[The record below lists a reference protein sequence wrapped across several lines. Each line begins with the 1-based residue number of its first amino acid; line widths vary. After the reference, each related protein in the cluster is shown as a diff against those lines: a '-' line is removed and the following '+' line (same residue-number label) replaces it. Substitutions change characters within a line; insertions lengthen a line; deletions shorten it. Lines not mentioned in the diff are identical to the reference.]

1 MGDLTLIAKLI
12 GESINPGANLT
23 KVIDLVNQANPDEL
37 KILADLMRIPAAQ
50 QYFGEVMRG
59 AHVELAD
66 GHAAYHTWRTL
77 RSAKSRKSSHQSD
90 GTQYQVSGPF
100 SKAILF
106 GKRRD
111 VTWLQL
117 EGHPWSGV
125 QSRIGHIQDFL
136 RYKFTGQNQ
145 GPYGSSSHT
154 DKNPLRIALPA
165 KPNVSVVPRMIVR

>member
-1 MGDLTLIAKLI
+1 MNDLTLIAWLI
-12 GESINPGANLT
+12 GENISPGANLT
-23 KVIDLVNQANPDEL
+23 KVIDLVNQANPDEI
-37 KILADLMRIPAAQ
+37 KILADVMRIKAAQ

-59 AHVELAD
+59 AHVEIVD
-66 GHAAYHTWRTL
+66 GHAAYHVWRTL
-77 RSAKSRKSSHQSD
+77 KTAKSRASSHQSE

-125 QSRIGHIQDFL
+125 QSRLGHIVDFF
-136 RYKFTGQNQ
+136 RYKVTGKNQ
-145 GPYGSSSHT
+145 GPFGSSPYVE
-154 DKNPLRIALPA
+154 KNPLRIQPPA
-165 KPNVSVVPRMIVR
+165 KPKVISVPRTIIS

>member
-1 MGDLTLIAKLI
+1 MDDLTLIARLI
-12 GESINPGANLT
+12 GEHINPGANLT
-23 KVIDLVNQANPDEL
+23 KVIALANQANPDEL
-37 KILADLMRIPAAQ
+37 KILADLMRIKAAQ

-59 AHVELAD
+59 AHVELVD

-77 RSAKSRKSSHQSD
+77 RTAKSRASSHQSD

-125 QSRIGHIQDFL
+125 KSRLGHVADFF
-136 RYKFTGQNQ
+136 RYKVTGKNQ
-145 GPYGSSSHT
+145 GPYGSSRYVE
-154 DKNPLRIALPA
+154 NYPLRIELPP
-165 KPNVSVVPRMIVR
+165 KPNLVVVPRMIIR